1 MAILSIPASD
11 THKVDY
17 KNGTLTAK
25 RLGTTIDIKFY
36 DGNDSDLG
44 FSIRVNNKG
53 YLCDTNGTLYTNGVF
68 LREDAVVTYVGPSG
82 TTSWTVKGQSDTP
95 VEDGKLLDVDGNV
108 VWSANSAGNY
118 TLNYNDLINK
128 PKINEWS
135 ESQQDVV
142 VTSQGA
148 GEWDTV
154 TVDKYA
160 KFMAVGATSAPVDGV
175 IKLKFT
181 PEVANRWG
189 QVIQVLNVSTYPLW
203 IHNDSDDSA
212 VTSIMPGEICEI
224 VYTSSML
231 YAAGEKFYVK
241 NVDATSFDVVDG
253 GPNWWFVNPG
263 NIAGWNPA
271 TTALRVNLKNTK
283 IKDILITYRPNLA
296 NENQP
301 MRLEFR
307 DPNNSVLR
315 SRDVPPNE
323 TVKCYAH
330 VDGSYVDFVGDNV
343 PSSVAREYTCNS
355 TGGAGT
361 EYALVVGDDVDTA
374 IAVLDGQTPQGTVG
388 TPTNVDLIL
397 KVGPMRKKRLKIIF
411 ANFQLKYAQLTLKKM
426 QRYLTELTVNYT
438 NCPVLVFSSS
448 DWKSM
453 VSPSVVPFVT
463 MEVDFLPSGSGTD
476 CIATVMLQSM
486 WA

>member
-1 MAILSIPASD
+1 MALLNIPASD

-25 RLGTTIDIKFY
+25 RLGTTIDIKFF
-36 DGNDSDLG
+36 DGEGSDLG
-44 FSIRVNNKG
+44 FSVRVNNKG

-95 VEDGKLLDVDGNV
+95 VQDGKLLDVDGNE

-118 TLNYNDLINK
+118 VLNYNDLTNK

-135 ESQQDVV
+135 ESQQDVI
-142 VTSQGA
+142 VTSQDA

-154 TVDKYA
+154 TVDTFA

-253 GPNWWFVNPG
+253 GPNWWFVNPD

>member
-25 RLGTTIDIKFY
+25 RLGTTIDIKFF
-36 DGNDSDLG
+36 DGEGNDLG

-68 LREDAVVTYVGPSG
+68 VREDAVITYIGPSG
-82 TTSWTVKGQSDTP
+82 TTSWTVKGQYDTP
-95 VEDGKLLDVDGNV
+95 INDGKLLDVNGNT
-108 VWSANSAGNY
+108 VWSANSSGNY

-128 PKINEWS
+128 PNINEWS

-160 KFMAVGATSAPVDGV
+160 KFMVVGASSAPVDGV
-175 IKLKFT
+175 LKLKFT

-189 QVIQVLNVSTYPLW
+189 QVIQVFNVSTYPLW

-212 VTSIMPGEICEI
+212 ITSIMPGEICEVI
-224 VYTSSML
+224 YTSSML
-231 YAAGEKFYVK
+231 YTAGDKFYVK
-241 NVDATSFDVVDG
+241 NVDSTSFDIVDG
-253 GPNWWFVNPG
+253 GPNWWFINPD
-263 NIAGWNPA
+263 NVTGWNPT

-307 DPNNSVLR
+307 DPNNNILR
-315 SRDVPPNE
+315 SRDIPPNE
-323 TVKCYAH
+323 TIKCYAH
-330 VDGSYVDFVGDNV
+330 IDGSYVDFVGDNV
-343 PSSVAREYTCNS
+343 PTSVTREYTCNS

-361 EYALVVGDDVDTA
+361 EYELSVGDDVDTA
-374 IAVLDGQTPQGTVG
+374 IAILDGQTPQGTSG

-397 KVGPMRKKRLKIIF
+397 KVGPMRKKRLKVIIK
-411 ANFQLKYAQLTLKKM
+411 NFQLKYAQLTLKKM
-426 QRYLTELTVNYT
+426 QKYLTELTVNYT

-448 DWKSM
+448 DWQSM

-463 MEVDFLPSGSGTD
+463 MEVDFLPSGSGTE
-476 CIATVMLQSM
+476 CIATAMLQSM

>member
-25 RLGTTIDIKFY
+25 RFGTTIDIKFF
-36 DGNDSDLG
+36 DGEGNDLG
-44 FSIRVNNKG
+44 FSVRVNNKG

-68 LREDAVVTYVGPSG
+68 LREDAVVTYTGPSG

-95 VEDGKLLDVDGNV
+95 VRDGKLLDVDGNE

-118 TLNYNDLINK
+118 ILNYNDLLNK
-128 PKINEWS
+128 PQINEWS

-154 TVDKYA
+154 TVDKFA
-160 KFMAVGATSAPVDGV
+160 KFMAVGASSAPADGA

-181 PEVANRWG
+181 PEVSNRWG
-189 QVIQVLNVSTYPLW
+189 QVIQVLNVSNYPLW
-203 IHNDSDDSA
+203 IHNDSDDSDI
-212 VTSIMPGEICEI
+212 TSIMPGEICEV
-224 VYTSSML
+224 VYTSSL
-231 YAAGEKFYVK
+231 VYTAGNKFYVK
-241 NVDATSFDVVDG
+241 NVDSSSFDVVDG
-253 GPNWWFVNPG
+253 GPNWLFINPD
-263 NIAGWNPA
+263 NIAGWNPS
-271 TTALRVNLKNTK
+271 TTALVVNLKNTK

-307 DPNNSVLR
+307 DPSNNVLR

-330 VDGSYVDFVGDNV
+330 LDGSYVDFVGDNV
-343 PSSVAREYTCNS
+343 SSSVAREYTCNS

-361 EYALVVGDDVDTA
+361 EYELTVDDDVDTA
-374 IAVLDGQTPQGTVG
+374 IAVLDNQTPQGSSG

-397 KVGPMRKKRLKIIF
+397 KVGPMRKKRLKILF
-411 ANFQLKYAQLTLKKM
+411 ANFQLKYAQLTLKKI
-426 QRYLTELTVNYT
+426 QKYLTELTVNYT
-438 NCPVLVFSSS
+438 NCPVLVFPSS
-448 DWKSM
+448 DWQSL
-453 VSPSVVPFVT
+453 VSPSVVPFVSL
-463 MEVDFLPSGSGTD
+463 EVEFLPSGSNTD
-476 CIATVMLQSM
+476 CIVTSMLQSM
-486 WA
+486 WS